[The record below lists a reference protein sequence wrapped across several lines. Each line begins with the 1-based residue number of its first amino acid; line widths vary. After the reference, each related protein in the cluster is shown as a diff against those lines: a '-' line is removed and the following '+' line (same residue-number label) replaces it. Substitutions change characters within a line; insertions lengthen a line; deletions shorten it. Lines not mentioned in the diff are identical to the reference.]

1 MYDTR
6 SHTRGLWALLLTSCR
21 GASPDLVL
29 PLERRG
35 FRVTEQLLDAKT
47 ECFAA
52 TSRPD
57 LVIIKQS
64 EHDQAK
70 WQRVAGQLRRA
81 HPSVPAI
88 LVTVGGSEELAI
100 AALRLGVR
108 DYLRLPVSPGALS
121 AAVERCLP
129 DKAAKINP
137 PDAGTHSQTDVMI
150 GSSEILSKVKIYMTR
165 VAASDCTVLV
175 TGETGTGKE
184 LAAEFIH
191 HQSARRD
198 KPFVC
203 LNCAAIPDALLE
215 SELFGH
221 TRGAFTG
228 ADSLSEGLLA
238 SAEGG
243 TILLDEIGDMSLSAQ
258 AKILRVLEKKVV
270 SRVGGTQQ
278 RRIDVRFVAATNQ
291 DLEKMANRGVFRR
304 DLFYRLNVARVELPP
319 LRDRREDIPLLVDYY
334 RQRLGGNDVARIS
347 EECLRRISRYDWPG
361 NIRELKNVLE
371 SSLLNCCT
379 GEVHAEHLPRRLRE
393 VIQPDRTLPPDE
405 RDRLLEVL
413 CSTQWNKSRAAET
426 LRWSRM
432 TLYRKMAKYRI
443 SCVSKVRGS
452 LESEL

>member
-1 MYDTR
+1 MLDTR
-6 SHTRGLWALLLTSCR
+6 CHTTGIRVLLITSCR
-21 GASPDLVL
+21 DSSPDVVL
-29 PLERRG
+29 PLQRYG
-35 FRVTEQLLDAKT
+35 AWVTEHLLDAKIDS
-47 ECFAA
+47 CALG
-52 TSRPD
+52 SRPD
-57 LVIIKQS
+57 LVLIKQS
-64 EHDQAK
+64 EQDQRK
-70 WQRVAGQLRRA
+70 WQQIAEQWRRS
-81 HPSVPAI
+81 HPSVPVI
-88 LVTVGGSEELAI
+88 LVTPGGSEDLAI

-108 DYLRLPVSPGALS
+108 DYLRLPMSPDALF
-121 AAVERCLP
+121 AALERCLP
-129 DKAAKINP
+129 AKAAKIKP
-137 PDAGTHSQTDVMI
+137 SDSKTDSQTSVMV
-150 GSSEILSKVKIYMTR
+150 GSSEVLSRVKAYMTR

-228 ADSLSEGLLA
+228 ADSLSDGLLA

-291 DLEKMANRGVFRR
+291 DLESMSIRGDFRR
-304 DLFYRLNVARVELPP
+304 DLYYRLNVARVELPP

-334 RQRLGGNDVARIS
+334 RQRIGGNRGSHIS
-347 EECLRRISRYDWPG
+347 EECLRRISHYDWPG
-361 NIRELKNVLE
+361 NIRELRNVLE
-371 SSLLNCCT
+371 TCFLNSGA
-379 GEVHAEHLPRRLRE
+379 GEVHAEHLPERLRE
-393 VIQPDRTLPPDE
+393 VTRSDKMLAPDE
-405 RDRLLEVL
+405 RERLFEVL

-443 SCVSKVRGS
+443 SHVSPVRRS
-452 LESEL
+452 FDSEL

>member
-1 MYDTR
+1 
-6 SHTRGLWALLLTSCR
+6 
-21 GASPDLVL
+21 
-29 PLERRG
+29 
-35 FRVTEQLLDAKT
+35 
-47 ECFAA
+47 
-52 TSRPD
+52 
-57 LVIIKQS
+57 
-64 EHDQAK
+64 
-70 WQRVAGQLRRA
+70 
-81 HPSVPAI
+81 
-88 LVTVGGSEELAI
+88 
-100 AALRLGVR
+100 
-108 DYLRLPVSPGALS
+108 
-121 AAVERCLP
+121 
-129 DKAAKINP
+129 
-137 PDAGTHSQTDVMI
+137 
-150 GSSEILSKVKIYMTR
+150 MTR

-228 ADSLSEGLLA
+228 ADSLSDGLLA

-291 DLEKMANRGVFRR
+291 DLESMSIRGDFRR
-304 DLFYRLNVARVELPP
+304 DLYYRLNVARVELPP

-334 RQRLGGNDVARIS
+334 RQRLGGVGVAHIS
-347 EECLRRISRYDWPG
+347 KECLRRISQYDWPG
-361 NIRELKNVLE
+361 NIRELRNVLE
-371 SSLLNCCT
+371 TCFLHCGA
-379 GEVHAEHLPRRLRE
+379 GEVHAEHLPQRLRE
-393 VIQPDRTLPPDE
+393 VTETDRALPPDE
-405 RDRLLEVL
+405 RDRLFEAL

-443 SCVSKVRGS
+443 SHVSPVRRS
-452 LESEL
+452 LDSEL

>member
-1 MYDTR
+1 MYDTQ
-6 SHTRGLWALLLTSCR
+6 SHTIGLRVLLLTPYR
-21 GASPDLVL
+21 GSSPDVVL
-29 PLERRG
+29 PLERCG
-35 FRVTEQLLDAKT
+35 ARVTEQLLDT
-47 ECFAA
+47 RIESFASN
-52 TSRPD
+52 SRPD
-57 LVIIKQS
+57 LVLIKQS
-64 EHDQAK
+64 DHDRGK
-70 WQRVAGQLRRA
+70 WQQLAGELRRS
-81 HPSVPAI
+81 HPSVPVI
-88 LVTVGGSEELAI
+88 LVTLGGSEDLAI

-108 DYLRLPVSPGALS
+108 DYLRLPMSPDALF
-121 AAVERCLP
+121 AALERCLP
-129 DKAAKINP
+129 AKASKIKS
-137 PDAGTHSQTDVMI
+137 PDSKIDFQTGVMV
-150 GSSEILSKVKIYMTR
+150 GSSEVLSRVKTYMTR

-228 ADSLSEGLLA
+228 ADSLSDGLLA

-291 DLEKMANRGVFRR
+291 DLESMSIRGDFRR
-304 DLFYRLNVARVELPP
+304 DLYYRLNVARVELPP

-334 RQRLGGNDVARIS
+334 RQRLGGVGVAHIS
-347 EECLRRISRYDWPG
+347 KECLRRISQYDWPG
-361 NIRELKNVLE
+361 NIRELRNVLE
-371 SSLLNCCT
+371 TCFLHCGA
-379 GEVHAEHLPRRLRE
+379 GEVHAEHLPQRLRE
-393 VIQPDRTLPPDE
+393 VTETDRALPPDE
-405 RDRLLEVL
+405 RDRLFEAL

-443 SCVSKVRGS
+443 SHVSPVRRS
-452 LESEL
+452 LDSEL

>member
-1 MYDTR
+1 M
-6 SHTRGLWALLLTSCR
+6 
-21 GASPDLVL
+21 
-29 PLERRG
+29 
-35 FRVTEQLLDAKT
+35 TEQLVDGRVESFESDA
-47 ECFAA
+47 
-52 TSRPD
+52 RPD

-64 EHDQAK
+64 EQDQRK
-70 WQRVAGQLRRA
+70 WQQPAEHWRRA
-81 HPSVPAI
+81 HPSVPVI
-88 LVTVGGSEELAI
+88 LVTLGGSEELAI

-108 DYLRLPVSPGALS
+108 DYLRLPLLPAALF
-121 AAVERCLP
+121 AALERCLATCP
-129 DKAAKINP
+129 AKIKSS
-137 PDAGTHSQTDVMI
+137 DAGIDRQMDVMV
-150 GSSEILSKVKIYMTR
+150 GSSEVLSRVKTYMAR

-198 KPFVC
+198 KPFIC

-228 ADSLSEGLLA
+228 ADSTSDGLLA
-238 SAEGG
+238 SAAGG

-270 SRVGGTQQ
+270 SPVGCTQQ

-291 DLEKMANRGVFRR
+291 DLERMAIRGDFRR
-304 DLFYRLNVARVELPP
+304 DLYYRLNVARVEVPP
-319 LRDRREDIPLLVDYY
+319 LRDRKEDIPLLVEYY
-334 RQRLGGNDVARIS
+334 RQRLGDSGVPRIS
-347 EECLRRISRYDWPG
+347 EECLRRISHHDWPG
-361 NIRELKNVLE
+361 NIRELRNVLE
-371 SSLLNCCT
+371 SCFLNCGS
-379 GEVHAEHLPRRLRE
+379 GEMHAEHLPQHLRE
-393 VIQPDRTLPPDE
+393 VTQTDTALPPDE
-405 RDRLLEVL
+405 RDRLFEVL

-443 SCVSKVRGS
+443 PQISPARGS
-452 LESEL
+452 VDSEL